1 MKQRLERFET
11 MRMPEMELSE
21 VRPVYDEYS
30 PDQKST
36 PHNQTKID
44 ALADFLNEDRPS
56 FRDF

>member
-1 MKQRLERFET
+1 

-44 ALADFLNEDRPS
+44 ALADFLNEIP
-56 FRDF
+56 FVGIFL